1 MINPLLKN
9 TITVMNGVIQC
20 LQRKEKNHKYFTFQ
34 LIITSFAKHEK
45 GKQNQVKFIQQTTVD
60 EILNDIAYDQL
71 IGIPRFHEI

>member
-1 MINPLLKN
+1 MIAPLLKN

-20 LQRKEKNHKYFTFQ
+20 LQRKKNQKYFTFQ

>member
-1 MINPLLKN
+1 MIVPHLKN
-9 TITVMNGVIQC
+9 TMTLMDRVIQC
-20 LQRKEKNHKYFTFQ
+20 FQRKRCHKYFTFQ

-71 IGIPRFHEI
+71 IGIPRFQEI